1 MKNTNTKKA
10 TTSVTTNVT
19 SNTVIT
25 KDNIGTINPILTF
38 TNKGRLA
45 TANSNRASSVN
56 GKTFKDALAIYTNAK
71 VLNPNNPKLKPLRA
85 LTYDIFKV
93 KSLSVPKGYTLG

>member
-1 MKNTNTKKA
+1 MTKTNTKKA
-10 TTSVTTNVT
+10 TTSVSTNVI
-19 SNTVIT
+19 SKVIT

-38 TNKGRLA
+38 NNKGRLA

-71 VLNPNNPKLKPLRA
+71 ALNPNNPKLKPLRA

>member
-1 MKNTNTKKA
+1 MTKTNTKKA
-10 TTSVTTNVT
+10 TTSVSTNV
-19 SNTVIT
+19 SPTVIT

-38 TNKGRLA
+38 NNKGRLA

-56 GKTFKDALAIYTNAK
+56 GKTYKDALAIYTNAK
-71 VLNPNNPKLKPLRA
+71 ALNPNNPKLKPLRA

>member
-1 MKNTNTKKA
+1 MTKTNTKKA

-19 SNTVIT
+19 NVIT

-38 TNKGRLA
+38 NNKGRLA
-45 TANSNRASSVN
+45 TANSQRASSVN

-71 VLNPNNPKLKPLRA
+71 ALNPNNPKLKPLRA

-93 KSLSVPKGYTLG
+93 KSLSVPKDYTLG

>member
-1 MKNTNTKKA
+1 MTKTNTKKA
-10 TTSVTTNVT
+10 TTSVSTNV
-19 SNTVIT
+19 SPTVIT

-38 TNKGRLA
+38 NNKGRLA
-45 TANSNRASSVN
+45 TANSKRASSVN
-56 GKTFKDALAIYTNAK
+56 GKTYKDALAIYTNAK
-71 VLNPNNPKLKPLRA
+71 ALNPNNPKLKPLRA

>member
-1 MKNTNTKKA
+1 MSKTNTKKA

-19 SNTVIT
+19 SKVIT

-38 TNKGRLA
+38 NNKGRLA
-45 TANSNRASSVN
+45 TANSKRALSVN
-56 GKTFKDALAIYTNAK
+56 GKTYKDALAFYGSVKA
-71 VLNPNNPKLKPLRA
+71 LNPNNPKLKPLRA

-93 KSLSVPKGYTLG
+93 KSLSVPKDYTLG

>member
-1 MKNTNTKKA
+1 MTKTNTKKA

-19 SNTVIT
+19 STVIT

>member
-1 MKNTNTKKA
+1 MTKTNTKKA

-19 SNTVIT
+19 SKVIT

-38 TNKGRLA
+38 NNKGRLA
-45 TANSNRASSVN
+45 TANSKRASSVN
-56 GKTFKDALAIYTNAK
+56 GKTYKDALAFYGSVKA
-71 VLNPNNPKLKPLRA
+71 LNPNNPKLKPLRA

>member
-1 MKNTNTKKA
+1 MTKTNTKKA

-19 SNTVIT
+19 SKIINIE
-25 KDNIGTINPILTF
+25 NIGTINPILTF

-45 TANSNRASSVN
+45 TANSERANKVN
-56 GKTFKDALAIYTNAK
+56 GKTYNEALAIYKTLP

-85 LTYDIFKV
+85 LKYDIFKV

>member
-19 SNTVIT
+19 SKIIN
-25 KDNIGTINPILTF
+25 KENIGTINPILTF

-45 TANSNRASSVN
+45 TANSERANKVN
-56 GKTFKDALAIYTNAK
+56 GKTYNDALAIYKTLK

>member
-1 MKNTNTKKA
+1 MTKTNTKKA

-19 SNTVIT
+19 SKVIT
-25 KDNIGTINPILTF
+25 KDNIATINPILTF
-38 TNKGRLA
+38 NNKGRLA

-71 VLNPNNPKLKPLRA
+71 ALNPNNPKLKPLRA

>member
-1 MKNTNTKKA
+1 MTKTNTKKA

-19 SNTVIT
+19 TNVIT
-25 KDNIGTINPILTF
+25 KNNIATINPILTF
-38 TNKGRLA
+38 NNKGRLA
-45 TANSNRASSVN
+45 SANSNRASSVN
-56 GKTFKDALAIYTNAK
+56 GKTYKDALAIYTNAK

>member
-1 MKNTNTKKA
+1 MTKTNTKKA

-19 SNTVIT
+19 SKVIT
-25 KDNIGTINPILTF
+25 KDNIATINPILTF
-38 TNKGRLA
+38 NNKGRLA
-45 TANSNRASSVN
+45 TANSKRASSVN
-56 GKTFKDALAIYTNAK
+56 GKTYKDALAFYGSVKA
-71 VLNPNNPKLKPLRA
+71 LNPNNPKLKPLRA

>member
-19 SNTVIT
+19 SKII
-25 KDNIGTINPILTF
+25 NIENIATINPILTF

-45 TANSNRASSVN
+45 TANSDRANKVN
-56 GKTFKDALAIYTNAK
+56 GKTYNEALAIYKTLP

-85 LTYDIFKV
+85 LKYDIFKV

>member
-1 MKNTNTKKA
+1 MNKTNTKKV

-19 SNTVIT
+19 TNVIT
-25 KDNIGTINPILTF
+25 KNNIATINPILTF
-38 TNKGRLA
+38 NNKGRLA

>member
-1 MKNTNTKKA
+1 MTKTNTKKA

-19 SNTVIT
+19 SKVIT

-38 TNKGRLA
+38 NNKGRLA
-45 TANSNRASSVN
+45 TANSERANKVN
-56 GKTFKDALAIYTNAK
+56 GKTYKDALAFYGSVKA
-71 VLNPNNPKLKPLRA
+71 LNPNNPKLKPLRA

-93 KSLSVPKGYTLG
+93 KSLSVPKDYTLG

>member
-1 MKNTNTKKA
+1 MTKTNTNKA

-19 SNTVIT
+19 TNVIT
-25 KDNIGTINPILTF
+25 KNNIATINPILTF
-38 TNKGRLA
+38 NNKGRLA

>member
-1 MKNTNTKKA
+1 MTKTNTKKA

-19 SNTVIT
+19 TNVIT
-25 KDNIGTINPILTF
+25 KNNIATINPILTF
-38 TNKGRLA
+38 NNKGRLA

-56 GKTFKDALAIYTNAK
+56 GKTYKDALAIYTNAK

>member
-1 MKNTNTKKA
+1 MTKTNTNKA

-19 SNTVIT
+19 INVIT
-25 KDNIGTINPILTF
+25 KDNIATINPILTF
-38 TNKGRLA
+38 NNKGRLA

>member
-1 MKNTNTKKA
+1 MTKTNTKKA

-19 SNTVIT
+19 NVIT

-38 TNKGRLA
+38 NNKGRLA
-45 TANSNRASSVN
+45 TANSHRASSVN

-71 VLNPNNPKLKPLRA
+71 ALNPNNPKLKPLRA

>member
-1 MKNTNTKKA
+1 MSKTNTKKA

-19 SNTVIT
+19 SKVIT

-45 TANSNRASSVN
+45 NANSQRASSVN
-56 GKTFKDALAIYTNAK
+56 GKTYKDALAIYTNAK
-71 VLNPNNPKLKPLRA
+71 ALNPNNPKLKPLRA

-93 KSLSVPKGYTLG
+93 KSLSVPKDYTLG

>member
-19 SNTVIT
+19 SKVIT
-25 KDNIGTINPILTF
+25 KENIGTINPILTF

-45 TANSNRASSVN
+45 TANSKRASSVN
-56 GKTFKDALAIYTNAK
+56 GKTYKDALAIYTNAK
-71 VLNPNNPKLKPLRA
+71 ALNPNNPKLKPLRA

>member
-1 MKNTNTKKA
+1 MTKTNTKKA

-19 SNTVIT
+19 SKVIT
-25 KDNIGTINPILTF
+25 KDNIATINPILTF
-38 TNKGRLA
+38 NNKGRLA
-45 TANSNRASSVN
+45 TANSKRASRVN
-56 GKTFKDALAIYTNAK
+56 GKTYKDALAFYGSVKA
-71 VLNPNNPKLKPLRA
+71 LNPNNPKLKPLRA

>member
-19 SNTVIT
+19 SKVIT

-38 TNKGRLA
+38 NNKGRLA
-45 TANSNRASSVN
+45 TANSKRASSVN
-56 GKTFKDALAIYTNAK
+56 GKTYKDALAFYGSVKA
-71 VLNPNNPKLKPLRA
+71 LNPNNPKLKPLRA

>member
-19 SNTVIT
+19 SKIINIE
-25 KDNIGTINPILTF
+25 NIGTINPILTF

-45 TANSNRASSVN
+45 TANSDRANKVN
-56 GKTFKDALAIYTNAK
+56 GKTYNEALAIYKTLP

-85 LTYDIFKV
+85 LKYDIFKV

>member
-1 MKNTNTKKA
+1 MTKTNTKKA

-19 SNTVIT
+19 STVIT

-38 TNKGRLA
+38 NNKGRLA
-45 TANSNRASSVN
+45 TANSQRASSVN

>member
-1 MKNTNTKKA
+1 MTKTNTKKA

-19 SNTVIT
+19 NVIT

-38 TNKGRLA
+38 NNKGRLA

-71 VLNPNNPKLKPLRA
+71 ALNPNNPKLKPLRA

>member
-19 SNTVIT
+19 SKII
-25 KDNIGTINPILTF
+25 NIENIATINPILTF

-93 KSLSVPKGYTLG
+93 KSLSVPKGYMLG

>member
-1 MKNTNTKKA
+1 MTKTNIKKA

-19 SNTVIT
+19 SKVIT

-38 TNKGRLA
+38 NNKGRLA
-45 TANSNRASSVN
+45 TANSKRASSVN
-56 GKTFKDALAIYTNAK
+56 GKTYKDALAIYKDAK
-71 VLNPNNPKLKPLRA
+71 ALNPNNPKLKPLRA

>member
-1 MKNTNTKKA
+1 MTKTNTKKA

-19 SNTVIT
+19 INVIT
-25 KDNIGTINPILTF
+25 KDNIATINPILTF
-38 TNKGRLA
+38 NNKGRLA

>member
-1 MKNTNTKKA
+1 MTKTNTKKA

-19 SNTVIT
+19 SKIINIE
-25 KDNIGTINPILTF
+25 NIGTINPILTF
-38 TNKGRLA
+38 NNKGRLA
-45 TANSNRASSVN
+45 TANSERANKVN
-56 GKTFKDALAIYTNAK
+56 GKTYNEALAIYKTLP

-85 LTYDIFKV
+85 LKYDIFKV

>member
-1 MKNTNTKKA
+1 MNKTNTKKA

-19 SNTVIT
+19 TNVIT
-25 KDNIGTINPILTF
+25 KNNIATINPILTF
-38 TNKGRLA
+38 NNKGRLA

>member
-1 MKNTNTKKA
+1 MTKTNTKKA

-19 SNTVIT
+19 SKIINIE
-25 KDNIGTINPILTF
+25 NIGTINPILTF

-45 TANSNRASSVN
+45 TANSDRANKVN
-56 GKTFKDALAIYTNAK
+56 GKTYNEALAIYKTLP

-85 LTYDIFKV
+85 LKYDIFKV

>member
-19 SNTVIT
+19 SKVIT
-25 KDNIGTINPILTF
+25 KENIATINPILTF
-38 TNKGRLA
+38 NNKGRLA
-45 TANSNRASSVN
+45 TANSKRALSVN
-56 GKTFKDALAIYTNAK
+56 GKTYKDALAIYTTAK

>member
-19 SNTVIT
+19 SKIIN
-25 KDNIGTINPILTF
+25 KENIGTINPILTF

-45 TANSNRASSVN
+45 TANSKRASSVN
-56 GKTFKDALAIYTNAK
+56 GKTYKDALAIYTNAK
-71 VLNPNNPKLKPLRA
+71 ALNPNNPKLKPLRA

>member
-1 MKNTNTKKA
+1 MKKTNTKKA

-19 SNTVIT
+19 SKIIN

>member
-19 SNTVIT
+19 SKIIN
-25 KDNIGTINPILTF
+25 KENIGTINPILTF
-38 TNKGRLA
+38 TNKSGLA
-45 TANSNRASSVN
+45 KANSDRANKVN
-56 GKTFKDALAIYTNAK
+56 GKTYNDALAKYKTLP

>member
-1 MKNTNTKKA
+1 MTKTNTKKA
-10 TTSVTTNVT
+10 TSTVTTNVT
-19 SNTVIT
+19 INVIT
-25 KDNIGTINPILTF
+25 KDNIATINPILTF
-38 TNKGRLA
+38 NNKGRLA

>member
-1 MKNTNTKKA
+1 MTKTNTKKA

-45 TANSNRASSVN
+45 TANSNRASGGGGVSV
-56 GKTFKDALAIYTNAK
+56 DDDILAFQQAK
-71 VLNPNNPKLKPLRA
+71 EELLKRRGA
-85 LTYDIFKV
+85 R
-93 KSLSVPKGYTLG
+93 